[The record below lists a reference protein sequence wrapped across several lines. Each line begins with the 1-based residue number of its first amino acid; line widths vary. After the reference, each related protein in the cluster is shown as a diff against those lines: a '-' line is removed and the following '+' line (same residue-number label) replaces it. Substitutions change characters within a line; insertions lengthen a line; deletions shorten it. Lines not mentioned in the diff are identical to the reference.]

1 MFAAIRLDTQGC
13 CGKPLARSPV
23 FLRSTSLFNVDRT
36 LIRHIVEKRLAHDG
50 LCLDA
55 VMH

>member
-1 MFAAIRLDTQGC
+1 MFAAIRLDTRGC
-13 CGKPLARSPV
+13 GQTACPHPV

-36 LIRHIVEKRLAHDG
+36 LIRHIVEKRLAHEG